1 MSSSNA
7 KASSTDHASNDD
19 IDLSDISLQ
28 SAGALLAVNLD
39 SWKVHAVSD
48 NAHELLGLSAD
59 EMIDEPIDKWLSD
72 EQTKIFKEICDDDLI
87 EQGMRSR
94 RLDFDLGSKQIR
106 ELECLAQ
113 RVGKYLVIE
122 LFNPQDT
129 AFDSP
134 ESRSRFRDL
143 IFYDAYNATT
153 TTEACRQIADR
164 VQSSMAVNGVGIY
177 AFDNKGNGHI
187 VTLANDG
194 KYHFPEEG
202 IRAERFTEVA
212 RKPLQ
217 DSHVRYVSNY
227 EKESIGFKLSDSAKN
242 DVDVSNAFLRSH
254 PIEDEPYLSDFAPAK
269 GFLVLPIVM
278 RNRLWGII
286 LCLNTDDFCPPLVDL
301 RLFSFAAQMVSMA
314 ISRAESVRRLEA
326 FRVSQ
331 DAATRLEFEFEKHK
345 KAEEV
350 LKRVLPDILHEYGF
364 EVAQVSFGEERF
376 QFGIDDTISLN
387 TDAFM
392 AAQDNGIAIIDQ
404 MSPKEMMVE
413 LSDSACS
420 EGAFLALSDDGDD
433 YVFLGRRDFGL
444 REINEGA
451 GNLQTPLRPLSQGYQ
466 IEALQPL
473 RQSIQLLFRL
483 ERERALE
490 AEKLI
495 TDVKNA
501 KMRIEIINAS
511 RNTTISELAG
521 SLAHEL
527 NQPLTAVMNFVKACQ
542 IELDNADVKIPSDIV
557 GMMDDTIEQAAR
569 AGDLLNKL
577 RRFIESG
584 EIARSEEDLH
594 ELLEYGF
601 SLALDLTRTDDIDA
615 IKNLEA
621 SPTKI
626 FADRVQLEQ
635 VIFNLV
641 RNAADAL
648 FDVDNP
654 QIKIST
660 KNIDDQHVMTQIIDN
675 GSGVPSD
682 LLPQLFTPLATG
694 RPNGMGLGLSIC
706 RKIVEAHGGRIKYER
721 EGELTVFSFTIPL
734 LTASQANG

>member
-1 MSSSNA
+1 MSSSSV
-7 KASSTDHASNDD
+7 KVSSKNHASNDD
-19 IDLSDISLQ
+19 LDLGNIALQ
-28 SAGALLAVNLD
+28 SAGALLAINLD
-39 SWKVHAVSD
+39 NWKVHAVSD
-48 NAHELLGLSAD
+48 NAHELMGLSAD
-59 EMIDEPIDKWLSD
+59 EILDEPIDKWLSAAQRD
-72 EQTKIFKEICDDDLI
+72 IFREICDDDLI
-87 EQGMRSR
+87 TLGMRSR
-94 RLDFDLGSKQIR
+94 RLNFELDPKHTR

-113 RVGKYLVIE
+113 RVGNYVIIE
-122 LFNPQDT
+122 LFNPQVT
-129 AFDSP
+129 AFDSS

-143 IFYDAYNATT
+143 IFYDAYNAAT
-153 TTEACRQIADR
+153 TTEACRKIADR
-164 VQSSMAVNGVGIY
+164 IQSSMGVNGVGVY

-202 IRAERFTEVA
+202 IRSERFTDVA

-217 DSHVRYVSNY
+217 ESHVRFVSNY
-227 EKESIGFKLSDSAKN
+227 EKQSIGYKLSDSATN
-242 DVDVSNAFLRSH
+242 NVDVSKAFLRAH
-254 PIEDEPYLSDFAPAK
+254 PIEEEPYLSDFAPAK

-286 LCLNTDDFCPPLVDL
+286 LCLNTDDFCPPLIDL
-301 RLFSFAAQMVSMA
+301 RLFSFAAQMVSMSV
-314 ISRAESVRRLEA
+314 SRSESVRRLHA

-331 DAATRLEFEFEKHK
+331 DASARLEFEFENRTKAHDALKH
-345 KAEEV
+345 
-350 LKRVLPDILHEYGF
+350 VLPDILHEYGF
-364 EVAQVSFGEERF
+364 EVAQVSFGGESF

-387 TDAFM
+387 IDAFM
-392 AAQDNGIAIIDQ
+392 AEEDNGITIVDQ

-413 LSDSACS
+413 LSDSVCS
-420 EGAFLALSDDGDD
+420 EGAFMALSDSGED

-444 REINEGA
+444 RDIDEGA

-473 RQSIQLLFRL
+473 RQSIQLLFRA

-490 AEKLI
+490 AEKMI
-495 TDVKNA
+495 SDVKNT

-527 NQPLTAVMNFVKACQ
+527 NQPLTAVMNFAKACQ
-542 IELDNADVKIPSDIV
+542 IELENADVVIPADIV

-569 AGDLLNKL
+569 AGNLLNKL

-584 EIARSEEDLH
+584 EISRSEEDIH

-601 SLALDLTRTDDIDA
+601 NLALDLTRTENIEA
-615 IKNLEA
+615 IKHLDA
-621 SPTKI
+621 SSTKI
-626 FADRVQLEQ
+626 FADRIQFEQ
-635 VIFNLV
+635 VILNLV

-648 FDVDNP
+648 FETDNP
-654 QIKIST
+654 QITIR
-660 KNIDDQHVMTQIIDN
+660 TQNTENQGIMIQVIDN
-675 GSGVPSD
+675 GPGVPAD
-682 LLPQLFTPLATG
+682 LVPQLFTPLAAG
-694 RPNGMGLGLSIC
+694 RPDGMGLGLSIC

-721 EGELTVFSFTIPL
+721 ENGQTVFSFTTPL
-734 LTASQANG
+734 LMKSQADG